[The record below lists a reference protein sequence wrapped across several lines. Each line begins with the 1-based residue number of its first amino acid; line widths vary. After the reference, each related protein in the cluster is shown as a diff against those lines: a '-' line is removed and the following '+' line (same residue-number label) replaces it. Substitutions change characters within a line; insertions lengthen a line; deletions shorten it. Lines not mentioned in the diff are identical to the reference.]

1 MNHLLGFLFL
11 CVIAIVGYLFM
22 TSSAVLV
29 YERENKPPPA
39 GTLLFDRFECKY
51 FTGLRLV
58 DRISQA
64 DTGCPRWIKIP

>member
-1 MNHLLGFLFL
+1 MNDLLGFLFL
-11 CVIAIVGYLFM
+11 CVIAVVGYLFM

-51 FTGLRLV
+51 LGT
-58 DRISQA
+58 I
-64 DTGCPRWIKIP
+64 